1 MSYYFKVKAL
11 LGEAVD
17 DVLNSVRNGDFSED
31 QIKSVAEYLGAS
43 EDDRPNILFGN
54 HRQRMEGNKNRR
66 YSTEMKDIL
75 SDLYNQKLF
84 DKTKEEWLSILIGV
98 FYHPDVNMIPLAQK
112 LETHMPNQAAYAQ
125 EKAGGSVG
133 PGGAVGRGDDG
144 GLEAGVEAEV
154 VKEVMP
160 SLGNKVFVL

>member
-1 MSYYFKVKAL
+1 MEVKAVKAL

-17 DVLNSVRNGDFSED
+17 DILNSAINGDFSD
-31 QIKSVAEYLGAS
+31 NQMNTVVLLDDTLYC
-43 EDDRPNILFGN
+43 EDDEPYVLQNK
-54 HRQRMEGNKNRR
+54 HKQRMERDWDRCNE
-66 YSTEMKDIL
+66 YEMKCIL
-75 SDLYNQKLF
+75 SDFYSWGYC

-112 LETHMPNQAAYAQ
+112 LETHMPNQGAYAQ

-133 PGGAVGRGDDG
+133 PGGAVGTVGRGDDG

-160 SLGNKVFVL
+160 S